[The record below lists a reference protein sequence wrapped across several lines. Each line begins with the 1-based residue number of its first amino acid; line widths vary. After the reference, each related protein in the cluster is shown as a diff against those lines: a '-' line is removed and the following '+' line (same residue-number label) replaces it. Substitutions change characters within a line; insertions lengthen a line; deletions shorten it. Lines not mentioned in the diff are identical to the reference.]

1 MDPLNFTDNP
11 STGETFTQNG
21 ISYTYDGNVWK
32 RIPVNRLIEFIVESK
47 SGNHTLSSSD
57 AGKLIIFDASE
68 ITVPENQFSVG
79 QVVTIRSVG
88 ISTVKEQNGNVQ
100 VRFAG
105 SNLTGDRDLAANSLC
120 SLICIQSSTTDVFVI
135 SGSGIT

>member
-1 MDPLNFTDNP
+1 MDPLDFPSNP
-11 STGETFTQNG
+11 STGQTYTQNG

-32 RIPVNRLIEFIVESK
+32 RIAVNRIIFDVESK

-57 AGKLIIFDASE
+57 AGKLLIFDASE

-79 QVVTIRSVG
+79 HVVTIRSVG